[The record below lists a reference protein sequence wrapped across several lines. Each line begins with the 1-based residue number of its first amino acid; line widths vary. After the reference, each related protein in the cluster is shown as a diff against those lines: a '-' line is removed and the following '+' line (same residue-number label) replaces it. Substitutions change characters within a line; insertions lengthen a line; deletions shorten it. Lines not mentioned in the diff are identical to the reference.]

1 MILPGTIITLP
12 PDALAQIFN
21 VMKMTFELPPLK
33 MLIRHYEIILAIM
46 LLSVV
51 AKAVFKT
58 AKIYKN
64 YKKNKFD

>member
-1 MILPGTIITLP
+1 MLTIITIP
-12 PDALAQIFN
+12 SDAFAQIFN
-21 VMKMTFELPPLK
+21 AMKMTFELPPFK

-46 LLSVV
+46 LLPVV

-64 YKKNKFD
+64 YKKSKFD